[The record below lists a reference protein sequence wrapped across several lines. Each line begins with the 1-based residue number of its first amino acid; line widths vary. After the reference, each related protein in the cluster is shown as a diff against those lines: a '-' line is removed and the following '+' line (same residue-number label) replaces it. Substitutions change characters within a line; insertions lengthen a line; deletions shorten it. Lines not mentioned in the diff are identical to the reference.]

1 MSLKAVGR
9 LYQQEQWSGVQSIV
23 IVQRIQH
30 LGNQTTNTLFNT
42 ALNKTE
48 LS

>member
-23 IVQRIQH
+23 MIERIH
-30 LGNQTTNTLFNT
+30 YLWNQTMNTLFNT
-42 ALNKTE
+42 AVNKTE